1 MKTIRSALFWSVGGI
16 HFFLFFLIVS
26 IGLVF
31 FNPRTLYP
39 TLRFL
44 ARMQLL
50 VMGLRIKA
58 DGYDQF
64 DSRRSYLIMGNHE
77 SLFDLFVIPAALPMH
92 FVGIEAAY
100 HFSIPLWG
108 YMAKRW
114 GNIPISRSNLGQAIK
129 TLDEAARVLK
139 SGTSIVM
146 LPEGHR
152 TLTGHIGPFKKGPF
166 HLAVAAKADILPF
179 AMSGLYEYRSKGGW
193 QLTPVTARVVFGT
206 PIPYD
211 TYKNDEISDIQRNVR
226 QKIIELKNDGLRQK

>member
-1 MKTIRSALFWSVGGI
+1 
-16 HFFLFFLIVS
+16 
-26 IGLVF
+26 
-31 FNPRTLYP
+31 
-39 TLRFL
+39 
-44 ARMQLL
+44 
-50 VMGLRIKA
+50 MGLRVKA
-58 DGYDQF
+58 AGYDQF

-92 FVGIEAAY
+92 AVGIEAAY

-129 TLDEAARVLK
+129 TLNEAARVLK

-152 TLTGHIGPFKKGPF
+152 PMTGQPGPFKKGPF
-166 HLAVAAKADILPF
+166 HLAVAARADILPF
-179 AMSGLYEYRSKGGW
+179 AMSGLYKYRSKGGW
-193 QLTPVTARVVFGT
+193 QLIPVTARVVFGA

-211 TYKNDEISDIQRNVR
+211 TYKNDELSDIQRRVR
-226 QKIIELKNDGLRQK
+226 RKIMELKKMADGRRSNV